1 MPTIAHWTVD
11 TYFFEGSELARRRSF
26 ASREEALRRAPLD
39 FAHMKTR
46 YAGHERSYTVVY
58 PVIDTSTDEV
68 FPTKLRY
75 FRPGE
80 VILLI
85 AAGETIMRLSPAAPD
100 QSEADWKRECEAR
113 IAKLNAD
120 AAARAEH
127 ASRQAAEVVT
137 QMAIAIESKL
147 PR

>member
-1 MPTIAHWTVD
+1 MPTIARWNVD
-11 TYFFEGSELARRRSF
+11 TYFFEGSELARCRSF
-26 ASREEALRRAPLD
+26 ASREEALRFAPLD

-58 PVIDTSTDEV
+58 PMIDTSTDEV

-80 VILLI
+80 VILRL
-85 AAGETIMRLSPAAPD
+85 AAGETIMRLSADPQ
-100 QSEADWKRECEAR
+100 QSEAAWQQECESR
-113 IAKLNAD
+113 IARLNAD

-137 QMAIAIESKL
+137 QMAIAIERKL